1 MKLQKIEKDS
11 WYVCIKDIYNSKGE
25 IEFQSGKVYHAPG
38 DNYLIRDDNGQ
49 PEIICAFLIKH
60 FKLWSVKDA
69 KPGDFLT
76 YSSDEH
82 PDWYFLFQ
90 GEYKPYESHYH
101 YYAAFA
107 DEFIPG
113 GTACIDENNLRPSTQ
128 KERELLLH
136 KIQEAGC
143 QWDEENCKLIKTDK
157 EQKTKNQ
164 TTNDQKKDDH
174 NFKTGVW
181 FAVDYLVRYCDIAT
195 AAVEILNAAGIS
207 RKEAVKLWKES
218 DLEECDNSDKMEWFL
233 KKENFSKEE

>member
-1 MKLQKIEKDS
+1 MAEIQKIEKEL
-11 WYVCIKDIYNSKGE
+11 WYVCTRDEYTGEYPDGDLTFKEGHSYKGE
-25 IEFQSGKVYHAPG
+25 DILKEYSEDEIQKY
-38 DNYLIRDDNGQ
+38 YLRS
-49 PEIICAFLIKH
+49 FR
-60 FKLWSVKDA
+60 LWIVQDA
-69 KPGDFLT
+69 KLGDFLT

-82 PDWYFLFQ
+82 PDWYFIFQ
-90 GEYKPYESHYH
+90 GEYKPYESYYH

-128 KERELLLH
+128 KERELLLL
-136 KIQEAGC
+136 KIQEAGY

-174 NFKTGVW
+174 DFKTGVW

-207 RKEAVKLWKES
+207 RKEAVRLWKES